1 MAACLLLLWH
11 LEDTPKETAED
22 RTTEKVATVLIS
34 LLAMLV
40 STATQSEKW
49 FYTARKVKT
58 HVRSTVPRKWLIPR
72 IQRCRQMLSSLLTLR
87 DIHELLIEFFIKNDK
102 KAYHGH
108 VNSILFLKTE
118 RHHRCESTIIGLV
131 VDWKRAKDNKLSV
144 SILSTDMSK
153 ASVWRSTCFGVTCTI
168 ANVVY
173 ESGR

>member
-1 MAACLLLLWH
+1 
-11 LEDTPKETAED
+11 
-22 RTTEKVATVLIS
+22 
-34 LLAMLV
+34 
-40 STATQSEKW
+40 
-49 FYTARKVKT
+49 
-58 HVRSTVPRKWLIPR
+58 
-72 IQRCRQMLSSLLTLR
+72 MLSSLLTLR

-118 RHHRCESTIIGLV
+118 THHRCESTIIGLV

>member
-1 MAACLLLLWH
+1 M
-11 LEDTPKETAED
+11 
-22 RTTEKVATVLIS
+22 
-34 LLAMLV
+34 
-40 STATQSEKW
+40 
-49 FYTARKVKT
+49 
-58 HVRSTVPRKWLIPR
+58 RSTIPRKWLIPR
-72 IQRCRQMLSSLLTLR
+72 IQRCTEMLSSLLTWR
-87 DIHELLIEFFIKNDK
+87 DTHELLIEFFIKNDK

-108 VNSILFLKTE
+108 VDSVLFLKTE

>member
-87 DIHELLIEFFIKNDK
+87 DIHVLLIEFFIKNDK

-108 VNSILFLKTE
+108 VDSILFLKTE
-118 RHHRCESTIIGLV
+118 RHHRTLWTNSHWPSGGLETEPCPALAM
-131 VDWKRAKDNKLSV
+131 KSRV
-144 SILSTDMSK
+144 SSLLT
-153 ASVWRSTCFGVTCTI
+153 
-168 ANVVY
+168 
-173 ESGR
+173 